1 MLMRQDVN
9 NEVRR
14 DLSIKMIVTSLFL
27 QVRYNDLA
35 YYQHENITDPNGP
48 AMTHSMFT
56 IGWLEAGEQEQAER
70 AFIKNF
76 ANIQGPFKVR
86 NSFPLFFLVWQIKRV
101 EKWFFESWPYL
112 SKKSYFYMIVI
123 NLFHEK
129 FSCYICPPTQYPSFF
144 WN

>member
-1 MLMRQDVN
+1 MFFKFQDHFVISILSSVSKTRMLMRQDVN
-9 NEVRR
+9 NEVGR

-86 NSFPLFFLVWQIKRV
+86 NSFPLFFFSLTNQTSRKGNKSDFSKVGPSSAKRV
-101 EKWFFESWPYL
+101 IS
-112 SKKSYFYMIVI
+112 
-123 NLFHEK
+123 
-129 FSCYICPPTQYPSFF
+129 T
-144 WN
+144 

>member
-1 MLMRQDVN
+1 MFFKFQDHFVISILSSVSKTRMLMRQDVN
-9 NEVRR
+9 NEVGR

-86 NSFPLFFLVWQIKRV
+86 NSFPLFFLV
-101 EKWFFESWPYL
+101 
-112 SKKSYFYMIVI
+112 
-123 NLFHEK
+123 
-129 FSCYICPPTQYPSFF
+129 
-144 WN
+144 